1 MKDIY
6 NFIAKKEDST
16 GLLFNKWSLG
26 QLATFIDEYVGELE
40 AKNNE
45 SLHDVICSDIGCE
58 YEDRGSHLWCEKHG
72 TAHEKRHCN

>member
-26 QLATFIDEYVGELE
+26 QLATFIDEYVRDLE
-40 AKNNE
+40 AKKNE
-45 SLHDVICSDIGCE
+45 SLHLVVESPQE
-58 YEDRGSHLWCEKHG
+58 AFDRGY
-72 TAHEKRHCN
+72 TAGLNVGKKLAE